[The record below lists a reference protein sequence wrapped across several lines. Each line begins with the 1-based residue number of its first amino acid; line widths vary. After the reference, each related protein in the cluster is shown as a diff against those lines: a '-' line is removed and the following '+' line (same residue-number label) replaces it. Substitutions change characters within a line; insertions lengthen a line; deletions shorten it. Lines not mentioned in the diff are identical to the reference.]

1 MQPRTLTCQ
10 PAATASLALAPI
22 PGSKLGKNLG
32 REASANEGAH
42 GLAKAVLNRYLVSKV
57 TGSAVGDR
65 KGWP

>member
-10 PAATASLALAPI
+10 TSATASLALAPI

-42 GLAKAVLNRYLVSKV
+42 GLAKAVLNR
-57 TGSAVGDR
+57 
-65 KGWP
+65 